1 MVKRCGPLHPPSNV
15 GTKCVGPDVK
25 SQEMQSGAFI
35 SHGWGLHQLAFAA
48 PSGLPSS
55 SLTMSTFGNIG
66 MWGRRGRGLL
76 FRTYR
81 LHVNETFRAP
91 MGCCGWRTT
100 CNDEPTWR
108 CCCWCVCVCGCVL
121 VCLIVWL
128 VGYLVG

>member
-108 CCCWCVCVCGCVL
+108 CCCWGVCGCVL

>member
-66 MWGRRGRGLL
+66 MWGRRGRGFYFALTGYTSTRL
-76 FRTYR
+76 FVRQW
-81 LHVNETFRAP
+81 VAAGGAPRA
-91 MGCCGWRTT
+91 MMSQRGVVVVG
-100 CNDEPTWR
+100 
-108 CCCWCVCVCGCVL
+108 VCVV
-121 VCLIVWL
+121 VCLCV
-128 VGYLVG
+128 